1 MGKRTRIINDPSD
14 LVPLLRTFGSRT
26 HKKVFD
32 SLLVDW
38 STEQELKEKLDMDI
52 SDSLK
57 ILKMCG
63 LIESKWR
70 MPEPGKTP
78 EKEYHTSY
86 SKMQVNFQCSVE
98 DLSDLLMIT
107 FSRDDDLDKMIEQIK
122 SEVVNGNQ
130 SMTGLSRVIGA
141 SPLYLKGIAR
151 RSDNLAVKGQRIEY
165 KELETED
172 FQHFIPGRNS
182 HLGLIPR
189 AR

>member
-1 MGKRTRIINDPSD
+1 MGKRIRIINDPSD
-14 LVPLLRTFGSRT
+14 LVPLLRTFGSIT

-32 SLLVDW
+32 NLLSDW
-38 STEQELKEKLDMDI
+38 FTEEELKEQLDIDVHE
-52 SDSLK
+52 SLK
-57 ILKMCG
+57 ILKSCG

-70 MPEPGKTP
+70 LPEPRKTP

-86 SKMQVNFQCSVE
+86 SKIQVNFQCSVE

-107 FSRDDDLDKMIEQIK
+107 FSRDDDISKMIEQIE

-141 SPLYLKGIAR
+141 SPLFLRGVAR

-165 KELETED
+165 
-172 FQHFIPGRNS
+172 IGVPG
-182 HLGLIPR
+182 
-189 AR
+189 

>member
-26 HKKVFD
+26 HKQVFD
-32 SLLVDW
+32 SLLDDW
-38 STEQELKEKLDMDI
+38 FTEHELKEKLGMDI
-52 SDSLK
+52 DDSLNT
-57 ILKMCG
+57 LKMCG

-70 MPEPGKTP
+70 MPEPGKKP

-86 SKMQVNFQCSVE
+86 SKIQVNFQCSVE

-107 FSRDDDLDKMIEQIK
+107 FSRDDDLCKMIEQIE
-122 SEVVNGNQ
+122 SEVVSGNQ

-141 SPLYLKGIAR
+141 SPLFLKGIAR
-151 RSDNLAVKGQRIEY
+151 RSDNLAVKGQRIEF
-165 KELETED
+165 KPLETD
-172 FQHFIPGRNS
+172 SFQNFIPGRNS
-182 HLGLIPR
+182 QLGLIPR